1 MPRILIF
8 SRFKH
13 ILAVT
18 EDLPTLK
25 LRSQYWWQQDGATC
39 HTSRLSMGVLRQ
51 IFGDRIISRFAK
63 IVWPAHSPD
72 LNPLDFTFWGQAMAK
87 VWEAKPSTI
96 PQLKAVVE
104 AFFESL
110 SRDFVKKNVF

>member
-1 MPRILIF
+1 
-8 SRFKH
+8 
-13 ILAVT
+13 
-18 EDLPTLK
+18 
-25 LRSQYWWQQDGATC
+25 
-39 HTSRLSMGVLRQ
+39 MGVLRQ

-63 IVWPAHSPD
+63 IVWPAHSP
-72 LNPLDFTFWGQAMAK
+72 DFTFWGQAMAK

-110 SRDFVKKNVF
+110 SRDFVKKMCSKHKKTSSTLHS